1 MRYFSD
7 DKTRNVK
14 VFEKN
19 YFNLSFQAQSGRR
32 DDKQESRKV
41 ARMSLTLKW
50 YQDQHEEKIRW
61 WKMFNPI
68 YACNGIKTPSGPAI

>member
-19 YFNLSFQAQSGRR
+19 YFNLSFQAQSTKR
-32 DDKQESRKV
+32 DDIQQSRKSAKNV
-41 ARMSLTLKW
+41 INDDNFWTGPLTGKNNDDC
-50 YQDQHEEKIRW
+50 QMKFFEK
-61 WKMFNPI
+61 
-68 YACNGIKTPSGPAI
+68 C

>member
-19 YFNLSFQAQSGRR
+19 YFNLSFQAQSTKR
-32 DDKQESRKV
+32 DDIQQSRKSAKNV
-41 ARMSLTLKW
+41 IN
-50 YQDQHEEKIRW
+50 DDN
-61 WKMFNPI
+61 F
-68 YACNGIKTPSGPAI
+68 